1 MEKLVILRLDGDLVQ
16 QGFNVTLAVGA
27 VGKSPDME
35 TTGYLPP
42 APELTTHLQSHWQN
56 NYRRL
61 GAPYRIQPKCI
72 TYGGSINQRIAE
84 CKRSANLLG
93 DRFRQWLDSEAFCP
107 LNLRLREEL
116 NRGDAVRVLV
126 RTDDPHLPK
135 LPWQEWD
142 FFDRYPR
149 AEVALG
155 PTASEPPQPI
165 APLQRS
171 TRLRILAILGH
182 GAGLDIEADRQ
193 LLKDLPHAETTF
205 LVEPNH
211 QQLNDQLWEQPW
223 DIIFFAGHSE
233 TEGERGRVYINQT
246 DSLTIDELRYALKK
260 AVERGLKLAIFNSC
274 DGLGLARQLHD
285 LQIPHTIVMRELVP
299 DRIAQEFLKHFL
311 TTFAAGQSFYLAVR
325 EARERLQGWES
336 EFPCASW
343 LPIIYQ
349 NRQQEPLTWPQSKPR
364 CHSWPKVLLASLAV
378 TGLVMGGRGLGLLQ
392 PLELRA
398 FDRLVQ
404 WHPAEPPDPRSL
416 VVEVT
421 AEDIAN
427 LGGEYPLEDKTLLQ
441 LLKKLESHQPR
452 AIGLDIYR
460 DKPEGEGHE
469 EFVQHLQSSDRV
481 VPVCVVPSAQIPEG
495 IASPPGIP
503 EQRLGFA
510 DVVLDPDGILRRH
523 LIAMQPPAA
532 SPCSTYYALSFQLA
546 QRYLEA
552 EGVSLRFDSADRWQ
566 LGSVTLNNLAARPG
580 FYQNDVELQG
590 FQIPLNYRVTH
601 SPENLAE
608 RVTLS
613 QVLDGQLAPKYIRD
627 RMIFIGVTDP
637 VIKDDFQ
644 TPNEKEIRGLLLHAH
659 MASQIV
665 SAVKEQRPLLW
676 FLPPWG
682 DVFWVW
688 VWSLTGGWLVWY
700 FRSPV
705 RLGIGLGVALV
716 ILGGSCCIVLL
727 VTGGVLPL
735 VPSVLALLVTSSSL
749 VLCATAFRAVEFAQS
764 FRNRH

>member
-1 MEKLVILRLDGDLVQ
+1 LVQ
-16 QGFNVTLAVGA
+16 QGFNVTLAIGA
-27 VGKSPDME
+27 VGKSPEVE

-61 GAPYRIQPKCI
+61 GAPYRIQPKGI
-72 TYGGSINQRIAE
+72 TYGGSIKPRIDE
-84 CKRSANLLG
+84 CKRSANLLR
-93 DRFRQWLDSEAFCP
+93 DRFRQWLDSEAFRP
-107 LNLRLREEL
+107 LNMRLREEL

-126 RTDDPHLPK
+126 RTDDPDLQK

-142 FFDRYPR
+142 FFESYAK

-155 PTASEPPQPI
+155 AIAFDTPKTIAS
-165 APLQRS
+165 LQQS
-171 TRLRILAILGH
+171 TRFRILAILGH
-182 GAGLDIEADRQ
+182 SKGLDVEADRR
-193 LLKDLPHAETTF
+193 LLQHLPKAETTF

-211 QQLNDQLWEQPW
+211 QQLNDRLWEQSW

-233 TEGERGRVYINQT
+233 TEGERGRIYINKT

-260 AVERGLKLAIFNSC
+260 AVDRGLKLAIFNSC

-299 DRIAQEFLKHFL
+299 DQIAQEFLKHFL
-311 TTFAAGQSFYLAVR
+311 TAFAAGQSFYLAAR
-325 EARERLQGWES
+325 EARERLQGWEKQ
-336 EFPCASW
+336 FPCASW

-349 NRQQEPLTWPQSKPR
+349 NLQQEPLTWPQSKPR
-364 CHSWPKVLLASLAV
+364 CHSWRKVLLASLAV

-392 PLELRA
+392 PLELKA
-398 FDRLVQ
+398 FDKLVELR
-404 WHPAEPPDPRSL
+404 PAEQPDPRSL

-427 LGGEYPLEDKTLLQ
+427 LGGEYPLHDKTLLR
-441 LLKKLESHQPR
+441 LLKKLEAHQPR

-460 DKPEGEGHE
+460 DKPEDEGHE
-469 EFVQHLQSSDRV
+469 EFVQHLQQSDRV

-495 IASPPGIP
+495 IASLPGIP
-503 EQRLGFA
+503 DKQLGFA
-510 DVVLDPDGILRRH
+510 DVVLDPDGVPRRH

-546 QRYLEA
+546 RRYLEA
-552 EGVSLRFDSADRWQ
+552 EGVSLQFDSEDRWQ

-608 RVTLS
+608 QVTLS

-627 RMIFIGVTDP
+627 KMIFIGVTDP
-637 VIKDDFQ
+637 VIKDDFK
-644 TPNEKEIRGLLLHAH
+644 TPNGEEIRGLLLHAH

-665 SAVKEQRPLLW
+665 NAVKEQRPLLW
-676 FLPPWG
+676 FLPPLG

-688 VWSLTGGWLVWY
+688 IWSLTGGGLVWY
-700 FRSPV
+700 FRSLV
-705 RLGIGLGVALV
+705 RLVVGLGVALV
-716 ILGGSCCIVLL
+716 ILGGSCCLVLL
-727 VTGGVLPL
+727 ATGGVLPL

-749 VLCATAFRAVEFAQS
+749 MLCATAFRAVEFARS
-764 FRNRH
+764 FRNRHFFG